1 MQDRFGRLAL
11 ATDPLRPSAG
21 RAEPEFA
28 TSDIPCRRAGA
39 HAAFSAPR
47 SLQRTRLSSGVAALL
62 DQNLGSRHLVRVE
75 LAVGSR
81 CRRSVWTSALLPKG
95 TPREIPMKGLRFVAA
110 PASHDSRD
118 LCLVKGGRT
127 GLPC

>member
-1 MQDRFGRLAL
+1 MLDRVGKLAL

-21 RAEPEFA
+21 RAEPDFA

-62 DQNLGSRHLVRVE
+62 DQNLGSQRLVRAL
-75 LAVGSR
+75 LAIGSR

-95 TPREIPMKGLRFVAA
+95 TPREIPLKGFTSRRRTRFA
-110 PASHDSRD
+110 
-118 LCLVKGGRT
+118 
-127 GLPC
+127 